1 MCTRILDTISRSK
14 SSAGYLQGMNYIVA
28 CLYFHA
34 GEVLAY
40 DFAIRVLNDY
50 HLKEVVMPKF
60 PGLST
65 HTEVIQKL
73 IEFVLPDLH
82 AHFKSLRIDVA
93 IFC

>member
-1 MCTRILDTISRSK
+1 
-14 SSAGYLQGMNYIVA
+14 MNCIVA

-40 DFAIRVLNDY
+40 DFAIRILNDY

-65 HTEVIQKL
+65 HTDVITKL
-73 IEFVLPDLH
+73 LEHTLPELDE
-82 AHFKSLRIDVA
+82 HFKSLRIDVT
-93 IFC
+93 IFCQNWIMTIFTQVIPLR